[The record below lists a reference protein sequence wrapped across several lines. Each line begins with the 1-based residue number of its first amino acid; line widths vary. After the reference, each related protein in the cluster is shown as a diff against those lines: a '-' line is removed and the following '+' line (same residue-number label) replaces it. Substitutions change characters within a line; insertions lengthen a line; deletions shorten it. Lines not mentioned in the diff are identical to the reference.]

1 MGNVVN
7 INKLENEITKLKTNG
22 GMWKIKNGSYAI
34 KHLELEKLARLYNVE
49 TNVELKHCDLDK
61 GCAVVKAVAT
71 FKDKN
76 FYTLGEVSPQNNDFP
91 FPVSVAEKRAADRA
105 ILKALGIHG
114 NVYSS
119 EELSNISNNNN
130 GNTGIKLDHAD
141 IIEQRIKTCTQQ
153 ANLEQLKSQNKKFL
167 TELKKQDLP
176 RFEKLK
182 KAFVDRNQQFLKG

>member
-1 MGNVVN
+1 MGNVIN

-130 GNTGIKLDHAD
+130 ENTGVKLDQTD
-141 IIEQRIKTCTQQ
+141 LILDKIKTITHQ
-153 ANLEQLKSQNKKFL
+153 ANLEQLKSKNKNFL
-167 TELKKQDLP
+167 IELKKQDLP
-176 RFEKLK
+176 RFQNLK
-182 KAFVDRNQQFLKG
+182 KAFVDREQQLTEG

>member
-34 KHLELEKLARLYNVE
+34 KHLELERLARLYNVE
-49 TNVELKHCDLDK
+49 TNVELKHCDLNK

-76 FYTLGEVSPQNNDFP
+76 FYTLGEVSPLNNDFP

-119 EELSNISNNNN
+119 EELPNISNNNN
-130 GNTGIKLDHAD
+130 ENTGVKLDQGD
-141 IIEQRIKTCTQQ
+141 LILEKIKTITHQ
-153 ANLEQLKSQNKKFL
+153 ANLEQLKSKNKNFL
-167 TELKKQDLP
+167 IELKKQDLP
-176 RFEKLK
+176 RFQNLK
-182 KAFVDRNQQFLKG
+182 KAFVDREQQLTEG

>member
-130 GNTGIKLDHAD
+130 ENTGVKLDQTD
-141 IIEQRIKTCTQQ
+141 LILDKIKTITHQ
-153 ANLEQLKSQNKKFL
+153 ANLEQLKSKNKNFL
-167 TELKKQDLP
+167 IELKKQDLP
-176 RFEKLK
+176 RFQNLK
-182 KAFVDRNQQFLKG
+182 KAFVDREQQLTEG

>member
-34 KHLELEKLARLYNVE
+34 KHLELERLARLYNVE
-49 TNVELKHCDLDK
+49 TNVELKHCDLNK

-76 FYTLGEVSPQNNDFP
+76 FYTLGEVSPLNNDFP

-119 EELSNISNNNN
+119 EELPNLSNNNN
-130 GNTGIKLDHAD
+130 ENTGVKLDQGD
-141 IIEQRIKTCTQQ
+141 LILEKIKTITHQ
-153 ANLEQLKSQNKKFL
+153 ANLEQLKSKNKNFL
-167 TELKKQDLP
+167 IELKKQDLP
-176 RFEKLK
+176 RFQNLK
-182 KAFVDRNQQFLKG
+182 KAFVDREQQLTEG

>member
-114 NVYSS
+114 NVYRS

-130 GNTGIKLDHAD
+130 ENTGVKLDQTD
-141 IIEQRIKTCTQQ
+141 LILDKIKTITHQ
-153 ANLEQLKSQNKKFL
+153 ANLEQLKSKNKNFL
-167 TELKKQDLP
+167 IELKKQDLP
-176 RFEKLK
+176 RFQNLK
-182 KAFVDRNQQFLKG
+182 KAFVDREQQLTEG